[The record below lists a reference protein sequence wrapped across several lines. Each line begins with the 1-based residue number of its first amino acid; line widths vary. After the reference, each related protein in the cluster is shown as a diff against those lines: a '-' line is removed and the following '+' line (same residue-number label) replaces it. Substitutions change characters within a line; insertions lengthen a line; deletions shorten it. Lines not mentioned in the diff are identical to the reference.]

1 MSSPKTNLEKQEQRH
16 KPMFS
21 GALVF
26 GLLAVALVAGFVAYM
41 SVGGQVP
48 VAGEIEPVVTDEQ
61 SQ

>member
-1 MSSPKTNLEKQEQRH
+1 
-16 KPMFS
+16 MFS